1 MANDNVLQLK
11 ILLVESKPPIWRR
24 VLVPELLTLANL
36 HVVIQIVMGWTNS
49 HLHDFEVGGERFA
62 EFEED
67 IRDGARDSTT
77 VTLRD
82 LGLNRE
88 GQTFTY
94 NYDFGDDWLH
104 QVTVESSHPAEDSAI
119 LPACVTGR
127 RACPP
132 EDSGGVH
139 GYKHLL
145 EAVEDPTHPNHKELS
160 EWLDPDFNPE
170 AFEADRVNRDL
181 LRFFCDGD
189 GLPVN

>member
-11 ILLVESKPPIWRR
+11 ITLVELKPPIWRR
-24 VLVPELLTLANL
+24 ILVPELLTLANL
-36 HVVIQIVMGWTNS
+36 HVVIQTVMGWTNS
-49 HLHDFEVGGERFA
+49 HLHDFEVGGERFT

-104 QVTVESSHPAEDSAI
+104 EVVTESCRPSEDSPIVTV
-119 LPACVTGR
+119 CVTGS
-127 RACPP
+127 RAGPP

-139 GYKHLL
+139 RYKYLL
-145 EAVEDPTHPNHKELS
+145 EAVSDPTHPDHDELS
-160 EWLDPDFNPE
+160 QWLDPEFDPE
-170 AFEADRVNRDL
+170 AFDVDRVNLELQRV
-181 LRFFCDGD
+181 FNEGD